1 MANKNCQYLAGVL
14 PFPIGT
20 AHMKVTTMNIS
31 LPAELA
37 RFVREKVDGGH
48 YSSVS
53 EVVREALRR
62 LSGDEQQGQLR
73 RTLSGARWDRK
84 QADDA
89 VGAILDIQKGQ
100 TLGGERGIEDLIN
113 EGRDG

>member
-1 MANKNCQYLAGVL
+1 
-14 PFPIGT
+14 
-20 AHMKVTTMNIS
+20 MKVTTMNIS

-37 RFVREKVDGGH
+37 RYVREKVDRGH

-62 LSGDEQQGQLR
+62 LAGQENEVR
-73 RTLSGARWDRK
+73 QERQFRTLSGASFDRAKAEEAVRGISDLQQK
-84 QADDA
+84 QS
-89 VGAILDIQKGQ
+89 
-100 TLGGERGIEDLIN
+100 LGGNLTLEGLIN